1 MYGNVRKK
9 LCLKF
14 HLNMH
19 SLFPLFSLSFLFV
32 AFKTFFSSF
41 LWKNFSIF
49 FFSSFCPVHDTVAC
63 SQNYW
68 VKYQKQMIVVNKSK
82 IKYNCTYHLF
92 WTKLAWFRFSARIS
106 RWSSV
111 NLTWHFLNPSFSF
124 QVNSHKKCF
133 FVDLVTI
140 FLGKTF
146 CQNILIFFHLMHE
159 TEIPT
164 KYFFFPFF
172 CFFETKSFTFDEWL
186 KKALLEIRFNGCQRK

>member
-1 MYGNVRKK
+1 
-9 LCLKF
+9 
-14 HLNMH
+14 
-19 SLFPLFSLSFLFV
+19 
-32 AFKTFFSSF
+32 
-41 LWKNFSIF
+41 
-49 FFSSFCPVHDTVAC
+49 
-63 SQNYW
+63 
-68 VKYQKQMIVVNKSK
+68 MIVVNKSK
-82 IKYNCTYHLF
+82 IKYHCTYNLF

-164 KYFFFPFF
+164 KYFFFLFF
-172 CFFETKSFTFDEWL
+172 IFLKQNPSHLTNDWRKLYLKFDSMAVKENKRFLNIRYWDIRETF
-186 KKALLEIRFNGCQRK
+186 